1 MKILGI
7 DPGIGRLGWGLIE
20 IKNQKVNSK
29 NYGCIETDPK
39 LSVEAR
45 LLEIYTMLTDII
57 EKERPEAM
65 AVEELFFNTN
75 VSTAMVV
82 GQARGVVLLLG
93 AQHKLS
99 IGIYTPLQVKVAVT
113 GFGRAEKAQV
123 GQMVK
128 VILKLPAV
136 PKPDDTADAL
146 AVAITHAFSYKMDKL
161 SKK

>member
-7 DPGIGRLGWGLIE
+7 DPGIGRLGWGVITSE
-20 IKNQKVNSK
+20 GSRIQAQS
-29 NYGCIETDPK
+29 YGCIETEK
-39 LSVEAR
+39 SLAVENR
-45 LLEIYTMLTDII
+45 LLQIYESLTTLIQ
-57 EKERPEAM
+57 KVKPEAL

-75 VSTAMVV
+75 VSTAMAV

-93 AQHKLS
+93 AQHRVPV
-99 IGIYTPLQVKVAVT
+99 GIYTPLQVKVVVT
-113 GFGRAEKAQV
+113 GFGKAEKAQV

-146 AVAITHAFSYKMDKL
+146 AVAITHAFSYKAQRLK
-161 SKK
+161 

>member
-7 DPGIGRLGWGLIE
+7 DPGIGRLGWGSITVLGA
-20 IKNQKVNSK
+20 KLQVHT
-29 NYGCIETDPK
+29 YGCIETEKSLP
-39 LSVEAR
+39 VEKR
-45 LLEIYTMLTDII
+45 LLQIYLALTEIIQK
-57 EKERPEAM
+57 EKPEAL

-75 VSTAMVV
+75 VSTAMAV

-93 AQHKLS
+93 AQNRLP

-113 GFGRAEKAQV
+113 GFGKAEKAQV

-146 AVAITHAFSYKMDKL
+146 AVAITHAFSYKTHALK
-161 SKK
+161 